1 MGGFAQAPPT
11 NSCLLFYRSL
21 VYTFAQHSV
30 VTPPIACAMAA
41 RYKVV
46 LVGDKDVGK
55 TSLFH
60 RVLFGYFKD
69 TDEENRSTLGFDCFE
84 KSFSALGD
92 LVEVSVLC
100 CQGADVLNC

>member
-1 MGGFAQAPPT
+1 
-11 NSCLLFYRSL
+11 
-21 VYTFAQHSV
+21 
-30 VTPPIACAMAA
+30 MAA

-92 LVEVSVLC
+92 LVEVSVC
-100 CQGADVLNC
+100 EGADLLISAYLQL